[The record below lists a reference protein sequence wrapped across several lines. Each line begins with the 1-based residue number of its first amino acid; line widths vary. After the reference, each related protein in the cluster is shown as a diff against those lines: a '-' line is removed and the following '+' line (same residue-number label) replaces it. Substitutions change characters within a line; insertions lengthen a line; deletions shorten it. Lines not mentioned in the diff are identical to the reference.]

1 MSNKENHHDEREHR
15 APDRR
20 HLSLFIAV
28 GAVMAAVVSL
38 WAYFLPSQLKEFR
51 LFSDPG
57 SWPGSGSERLRGAAN
72 ADDGAVSAQLE
83 LLRARLEQEMKP
95 PVSMTEEPTAEDEVR
110 RLREKIEENQ
120 RTGEQT
126 N

>member
-1 MSNKENHHDEREHR
+1 MSHKENHHDQREHR

-20 HLSLFIAV
+20 HPALFIAV

-51 LFSDPG
+51 LLSDTDA
-57 SWPGSGSERLRGAAN
+57 ERLRSAAN

-83 LLRARLEQEMKP
+83 LLRARLEQQMKP
-95 PVSMTEEPTAEDEVR
+95 PASTTGEPTAEDEVR
-110 RLREKIEENQ
+110 RLREKIEENATQ
-120 RTGEQT
+120 EAEL
-126 N
+126 